1 MTAALWLLLM
11 LVWLGGLLLGL
22 WQVLPLFRSLVLGPE
37 LVAAGMWLVIGF
49 AAWLVALNFG
59 RQRYWRR

>member
-1 MTAALWLLLM
+1 M
-11 LVWLGGLLLGL
+11 LIWLGALLLGL
-22 WQVLPLFRSLVLGPE
+22 WQSWPLFRVPVPVPE

-49 AAWLVALNFG
+49 VAWVVALNIG